1 MERQDLGPMHDPTEL
16 IGRSTSWE
24 RFDCD
29 RWRSERVRESSGL
42 DAPRYL
48 PVDAGAELVPPSFLS
63 AQYVD
68 AFALAIPD
76 SPVRLNGGNSC
87 RWHADVRVG
96 DALERQSS
104 VAGATR
110 KQGRSGT
117 LDIFDIT
124 TVYRRIDNGQ
134 EVATLGYTAIRR
146 YPAAQEG
153 SGAPTRHNAVP
164 DDAPLVLSA
173 TASPRQVV
181 TYAVATDDLYEAHYD
196 ADYARERGF
205 DGPILH
211 GLLKMAWF
219 ARAALQVAGPD
230 YVVQEIASTYLGTD
244 LVQDEFLVSVRTSA
258 PGDVDAP
265 DRMSLELFGGSRQG
279 HFSTIG
285 SAVLRNNGSS
295 GEE

>member
-1 MERQDLGPMHDPTEL
+1 MPSD
-16 IGRSTSWE
+16 
-24 RFDCD
+24 
-29 RWRSERVRESSGL
+29 V
-42 DAPRYL
+42 
-48 PVDAGAELVPPSFLS
+48 GAELVPPAFLS

-68 AFALAIPD
+68 AFALGIPD

-117 LDIFDIT
+117 LDIFDIA
-124 TVYRRIDNGQ
+124 TVYRRIDTGR

-146 YPAAQEG
+146 YPAAHDG
-153 SGAPTRHNAVP
+153 SLAPKRHDNAVP
-164 DDAPLVLSA
+164 DDATLVLSA

-196 ADYARERGF
+196 ADYAREREF

-244 LVQDEFLVSVRTSA
+244 LVKDEFLVSVRRSGPA
-258 PGDVDAP
+258 DADAP
-265 DRMSLELFGGSRQG
+265 DRMSLEIFGGTRPG
-279 HFSTIG
+279 HYSTIG
-285 SAVLRNNGSS
+285 SAIVRRNGSFA
-295 GEE
+295 GR

>member
-1 MERQDLGPMHDPTEL
+1 MERVLNPMHDPTEL
-16 IGRSTSWE
+16 IGCSTSWE

-29 RWRSERVRESSGL
+29 RWRSERVRMSSGL
-42 DAPRYL
+42 EAPRYM
-48 PVDAGAELVPPSFLS
+48 PIATGAELVPPSFLS

-104 VAGATR
+104 VAGARR

-117 LDIFDIT
+117 LDIFDIA
-124 TVYRRIDNGQ
+124 TVYRRIDTGQ
-134 EVATLGYTAIRR
+134 EVATLGYTAIRS
-146 YPAAQEG
+146 YPAAHDG
-153 SGAPTRHNAVP
+153 FRAPKRHNAVP

-196 ADYARERGF
+196 ADYAREREF

-244 LVQDEFLVSVRTSA
+244 LVQDEFLVSVRRSG
-258 PGDVDAP
+258 PGEADAS
-265 DRMSLELFGGSRQG
+265 DRMCLEIFGGTRRG
-279 HFSTIG
+279 HYSTIG
-285 SAVLRNNGSS
+285 SAVLRNDGSFA
-295 GEE
+295 GG